1 MSAQAPAQAPHADA
15 VPAIVRTACPGGGAH
30 DVCGF
35 VGVPLDRR
43 LPDGRRIRIYFELRS
58 RTDRSRPPIATVLSI
73 EGGPGFSTTA
83 DRSARI
89 QLWQPLSA
97 RRDLLL
103 VDLRGTGRSQAL
115 DCRAFRRHILG
126 YIDRAARCAAQLG
139 PARDFYDTSQSV
151 QDLAAVL
158 GALRI
163 GRVDLYG
170 DSYGSYAAQA
180 FALRYPHKLR
190 SLVLDGTYQLPGSD
204 PAFADLAASTRSAL
218 RLACGRRPGCPAGH
232 TDPVRM
238 VERLVARVRRQP
250 IVGTAPDGDG
260 TPTRVRV
267 DEDALVQVLMSGFYY
282 QAVWRDILAA
292 ARSADAGD
300 TRPLLRLAAETVTTD
315 GPNGDPRLYSESLYL
330 AVICHDYPE
339 LWDPSTPLGGRPAQV
354 RARLAAYPAGTFAP
368 FSAAAWTGTDF
379 EGALACLRWPSP
391 ARPDPP
397 APPAAAYPRVPTLIL
412 NGDLDNITPLSDA
425 AIVAHRFP
433 ESTLVDVE
441 NSGHVTVL
449 LDQNDCA
456 SVIYR
461 RFVSTLSPGDTS
473 CAARTPEVRVVPAFY
488 RSVGDVPPARP
499 GRRDRSAVL
508 DRRVA
513 STAAQTVADALQRWW
528 VNYDGTGVGL
538 RGGRWSYS
546 GGDLTTFVLRRDSF
560 VPGVAV
566 SGTVRWVYTT
576 GRVRAT
582 LIVRAGGVV
591 EHLRMRWSLQ
601 VRAAGADIDGDANG
615 RPLHAHMLAP

>member
-1 MSAQAPAQAPHADA
+1 MSAQVPAQAPSAHA
-15 VPAIVRTACPGGGAH
+15 PAIIRTACPGGSAH

-35 VGVPLDRR
+35 VRVALTRS
-43 LPDGRRIRIYFELRS
+43 LPDGRTIRIYFERRS
-58 RTDRSRPPIATVLSI
+58 RSDRSRPPVATVLSI

-89 QLWQPLSA
+89 QLWRPLSA

-103 VDLRGTGRSQAL
+103 VDLRGTGRSEPL
-115 DCRAFRRHILG
+115 DCPAFRRHILG
-126 YIDRAARCAAQLG
+126 YIARAARCAAQLG
-139 PARDFYDTSQSV
+139 PARDAYDTSQSV

-158 GALRI
+158 RALNV

-180 FALRYPHKLR
+180 FALRYPGKLR

-204 PAFADLAASTRSAL
+204 PALADLAASTRSSL
-218 RLACGRRPGCPAGH
+218 RLACGRRPGCPAGR
-232 TDPVRM
+232 TDPVRA
-238 VERLVARVRRQP
+238 VERLVAQVRQHP

-260 TPTRVRV
+260 TPTHVRI

-282 QAVWRDILAA
+282 QGVWRDILAA
-292 ARSADAGD
+292 ARSARAGD
-300 TRPLLRLAAETVTTD
+300 PQPLLRLAAETVTTD

-339 LWDPSTPLGGRPAQV
+339 LWSPSTPISQRPAEV
-354 RARLAAYPAGTFAP
+354 RAALAAYPAGTFAP

-397 APPAAAYPRVPTLIL
+397 APPSAAYPRVPTLIL

-425 AIVAHRFP
+425 TVVARRFP
-433 ESTLVDVE
+433 RSTLVDVE
-441 NSGHVTVL
+441 NAGHVTAL

-456 SVIYR
+456 SVIYLH
-461 RFVSTLSPGDTS
+461 FVSTLGPGDTS
-473 CAARTPEVRVVPAFY
+473 CAHRTPEVRVVPAFA
-488 RSVGDVPPARP
+488 RSATAVAPARA
-499 GRRDRSAVL
+499 GRRDTSTLL

-513 STAAQTVADALQRWW
+513 AAAAETVADALQRWW

-546 GGDLTTFVLRRDSF
+546 GGNLTTFVLRRDVF

-566 SGTVRWVYTT
+566 SGTVHWTYTT
-576 GRVRAT
+576 GRVRAV
-582 LIVRAGGVV
+582 LSVHAGGTV
-591 EHLRMRWSLQ
+591 ERLRMRWSEQ
-601 VRAAGADIDGDANG
+601 VRAARADIDGHADG

>member
-1 MSAQAPAQAPHADA
+1 
-15 VPAIVRTACPGGGAH
+15 
-30 DVCGF
+30 
-35 VGVPLDRR
+35 
-43 LPDGRRIRIYFELRS
+43 
-58 RTDRSRPPIATVLSI
+58 VLSV

-89 QLWQPLSA
+89 QLWRPLSA

-103 VDLRGTGRSQAL
+103 VDLRGTGRSEPL
-115 DCRAFRRHILG
+115 DCPAFRRHILS
-126 YIDRAARCAAQLG
+126 YIARAARCAAQLG
-139 PARDFYDTSQSV
+139 PARDAYDTSQSV

-158 GALRI
+158 RALNI

-180 FALRYPHKLR
+180 FALRNPGKLR

-204 PAFADLAASTRSAL
+204 PALADLAASTRSSL
-218 RLACGRRPGCPAGH
+218 RLACGRRPGCPAGR
-232 TDPVRM
+232 TDPVRA
-238 VERLVARVRRQP
+238 VERLVAQVRQRP
-250 IVGTAPDGDG
+250 IVGTAPNGDG
-260 TPTRVRV
+260 TPTHVRV

-282 QAVWRDILAA
+282 QGVWRDILAS
-292 ARSADAGD
+292 ARSAGAGD
-300 TRPLLRLAAETVTTD
+300 PQPLLRLAAETVTTD

-339 LWDPSTPLGGRPAQV
+339 LWSPETPISQRPAEV
-354 RARLAAYPAGTFAP
+354 RSALAAYPAGTFAP

-397 APPAAAYPRVPTLIL
+397 APPSAAYPRVPTLIL

-425 AIVAHRFP
+425 TIVARRFP
-433 ESTLVDVE
+433 RSTLVDVE
-441 NSGHVTVL
+441 NAGHVTAL

-456 SVIYR
+456 SVIYLQ
-461 RFVSTLSPGDTS
+461 FVSTLGPGDTS
-473 CAARTPEVRVVPAFY
+473 CAHRTPEVRVVPAFA
-488 RSVGDVPPARP
+488 RSASAVAPARA
-499 GRRDRSAVL
+499 GRRDASTLL

-513 STAAQTVADALQRWW
+513 AAAAETVADALQRWW

-546 GGDLTTFVLRRDSF
+546 GGNLTTFVLRRDVF

-566 SGTVRWVYTT
+566 SGTVHWTYTT
-576 GRVRAT
+576 GRVRAV
-582 LIVRAGGVV
+582 LVVHAGGTA
-591 EHLRMRWSLQ
+591 ERLRMRWSEQ
-601 VRAAGADIDGDANG
+601 VRAAMADIDGHADG